1 MPWWLIMIIVIV
13 VALAIMFVLYRV
25 GDKLQ
30 KKQSAQR
37 EQMVEAAQPM
47 NMLIIDK
54 KMLPMKDAGLPKMVM
69 EQTPKRYQKAKLP
82 IAKVKVGPQIMN
94 MICDDAIFDELPTRG
109 EVKAM
114 VSGIYIISVKSVRGK
129 KVAQE
134 EETGKKKKGNWR
146 TRMRKRQVEMQKQL
160 NAEMLEKAKSK
171 GKAKDKPVEKSK
183 EELRREKERAKKIS
197 DKMYKSTGKIERYYR
212 FLYTVSDC
220 SIGAVCIEFHRCCNS
235 VLQEYAF
242 R

>member
-37 EQMVEAAQPM
+37 EQMAEAAQPM

-94 MICDDAIFDELPTRG
+94 MIFDDAIFDELPTRG

-134 EETGKKKKGNWR
+134 EETGKKKKKGNWR

-171 GKAKDKPVEKSK
+171 GKDKPVEKSK

-197 DKMYKSTGKIERYYR
+197 DKM
-212 FLYTVSDC
+212 
-220 SIGAVCIEFHRCCNS
+220 
-235 VLQEYAF
+235 
-242 R
+242 

>member
-183 EELRREKERAKKIS
+183 EELRREKVRAKKIS
-197 DKMYKSTGKIERYYR
+197 DKM
-212 FLYTVSDC
+212 
-220 SIGAVCIEFHRCCNS
+220 
-235 VLQEYAF
+235 
-242 R
+242 

>member
-134 EETGKKKKGNWR
+134 EETGKKKKKGNWR

-171 GKAKDKPVEKSK
+171 GKAKDKPVVQ
-183 EELRREKERAKKIS
+183 I
-197 DKMYKSTGKIERYYR
+197 
-212 FLYTVSDC
+212 C
-220 SIGAVCIEFHRCCNS
+220 
-235 VLQEYAF
+235 
-242 R
+242 

>member
-37 EQMVEAAQPM
+37 EKMVEAPQPM

-134 EETGKKKKGNWR
+134 EETGKKKKKGNWR

-171 GKAKDKPVEKSK
+171 GKDKPVEKSK

-197 DKMYKSTGKIERYYR
+197 DKM
-212 FLYTVSDC
+212 
-220 SIGAVCIEFHRCCNS
+220 
-235 VLQEYAF
+235 
-242 R
+242 

>member
-13 VALAIMFVLYRV
+13 VALALMFVLYKV

-134 EETGKKKKGNWR
+134 EETGKKKKKGNWR

-171 GKAKDKPVEKSK
+171 GKDKPVEKSK

-197 DKMYKSTGKIERYYR
+197 DKM
-212 FLYTVSDC
+212 
-220 SIGAVCIEFHRCCNS
+220 
-235 VLQEYAF
+235 
-242 R
+242 

>member
-134 EETGKKKKGNWR
+134 EETGKNKKGNWR

-197 DKMYKSTGKIERYYR
+197 DKM
-212 FLYTVSDC
+212 
-220 SIGAVCIEFHRCCNS
+220 
-235 VLQEYAF
+235 
-242 R
+242 

>member
-1 MPWWLIMIIVIV
+1 MIIVIV

-134 EETGKKKKGNWR
+134 EETGKKKKKGNWR

-160 NAEMLEKAKSK
+160 NAEMLEKVKSK
-171 GKAKDKPVEKSK
+171 GKDKPVEKSK

-197 DKMYKSTGKIERYYR
+197 DKM
-212 FLYTVSDC
+212 
-220 SIGAVCIEFHRCCNS
+220 
-235 VLQEYAF
+235 
-242 R
+242 

>member
-160 NAEMLEKAKSK
+160 NAEMFEKAKSK

-197 DKMYKSTGKIERYYR
+197 DKM
-212 FLYTVSDC
+212 
-220 SIGAVCIEFHRCCNS
+220 
-235 VLQEYAF
+235 
-242 R
+242 

>member
-1 MPWWLIMIIVIV
+1 MAWWVWLIIVAVILIGGLIALYIV
-13 VALAIMFVLYRV
+13 
-25 GDKLQ
+25 GNKLQ
-30 KKQSAQR
+30 KKQSAQKEMMK
-37 EQMVEAAQPM
+37 EQAQPVT
-47 NMLIIDK
+47 MLVIDK

-134 EETGKKKKGNWR
+134 EETGKKKKKGNWR

-171 GKAKDKPVEKSK
+171 GKDKPVEKSK

-197 DKMYKSTGKIERYYR
+197 DKM
-212 FLYTVSDC
+212 
-220 SIGAVCIEFHRCCNS
+220 
-235 VLQEYAF
+235 
-242 R
+242 

>member
-197 DKMYKSTGKIERYYR
+197 DTM
-212 FLYTVSDC
+212 
-220 SIGAVCIEFHRCCNS
+220 
-235 VLQEYAF
+235 
-242 R
+242 

>member
-1 MPWWLIMIIVIV
+1 MTWWLIMIIVIV
-13 VALAIMFVLYRV
+13 VALAIMVVLYRV

-37 EQMVEAAQPM
+37 EQMVEAAQPT

-171 GKAKDKPVEKSK
+171 GKDKPVEKSK

-197 DKMYKSTGKIERYYR
+197 DKM
-212 FLYTVSDC
+212 
-220 SIGAVCIEFHRCCNS
+220 
-235 VLQEYAF
+235 
-242 R
+242 

>member
-13 VALAIMFVLYRV
+13 VALALMFVLYRV

-134 EETGKKKKGNWR
+134 EETGKKKKKGNWR

-160 NAEMLEKAKSK
+160 NAEMLEKVKSK
-171 GKAKDKPVEKSK
+171 GKDKPVEKSK

-197 DKMYKSTGKIERYYR
+197 DKM
-212 FLYTVSDC
+212 
-220 SIGAVCIEFHRCCNS
+220 
-235 VLQEYAF
+235 
-242 R
+242 

>member
-1 MPWWLIMIIVIV
+1 MPWWLIMIVVIV

-37 EQMVEAAQPM
+37 EQMAEAAQPM

-171 GKAKDKPVEKSK
+171 GKDKPVEKSK

-197 DKMYKSTGKIERYYR
+197 DKM
-212 FLYTVSDC
+212 
-220 SIGAVCIEFHRCCNS
+220 
-235 VLQEYAF
+235 
-242 R
+242 

>member
-37 EQMVEAAQPM
+37 EQMAEAAQPM

-82 IAKVKVGPQIMN
+82 IATVKVGPQIMN

-134 EETGKKKKGNWR
+134 EETGKKKKKGNWR

-171 GKAKDKPVEKSK
+171 GKDKPVEKSK

-197 DKMYKSTGKIERYYR
+197 DKM
-212 FLYTVSDC
+212 
-220 SIGAVCIEFHRCCNS
+220 
-235 VLQEYAF
+235 
-242 R
+242 

>member
-160 NAEMLEKAKSK
+160 NA
-171 GKAKDKPVEKSK
+171 GVGGG
-183 EELRREKERAKKIS
+183 LRNA
-197 DKMYKSTGKIERYYR
+197 
-212 FLYTVSDC
+212 
-220 SIGAVCIEFHRCCNS
+220 
-235 VLQEYAF
+235 
-242 R
+242 

>member
-114 VSGIYIISVKSVRGK
+114 VSGIYIISVKSVRGT

-134 EETGKKKKGNWR
+134 EETGKKNKGNWR

-197 DKMYKSTGKIERYYR
+197 DKM
-212 FLYTVSDC
+212 
-220 SIGAVCIEFHRCCNS
+220 
-235 VLQEYAF
+235 
-242 R
+242 

>member
-134 EETGKKKKGNWR
+134 EETGKKKKKGNWR
-146 TRMRKRQVEMQKQL
+146 THMRKRQVEMQKQL

-171 GKAKDKPVEKSK
+171 GKDKPVEKSK

-197 DKMYKSTGKIERYYR
+197 DKM
-212 FLYTVSDC
+212 
-220 SIGAVCIEFHRCCNS
+220 
-235 VLQEYAF
+235 
-242 R
+242 

>member
-134 EETGKKKKGNWR
+134 EETGKKKKKGNWR

-183 EELRREKERAKKIS
+183 EELRREKERAKK
-197 DKMYKSTGKIERYYR
+197 D
-212 FLYTVSDC
+212 
-220 SIGAVCIEFHRCCNS
+220 
-235 VLQEYAF
+235 Q
-242 R
+242 

>member
-13 VALAIMFVLYRV
+13 VALALMFVLYKV

-30 KKQSAQR
+30 KKQNSQR
-37 EQMVEAAQPM
+37 EQMAEAAQPM

-114 VSGIYIISVKSVRGK
+114 VSGIYIISVKSIRGK

-134 EETGKKKKGNWR
+134 EETGKKKKKGNWR

-171 GKAKDKPVEKSK
+171 GKDKPVEKSK

-197 DKMYKSTGKIERYYR
+197 DKM
-212 FLYTVSDC
+212 
-220 SIGAVCIEFHRCCNS
+220 
-235 VLQEYAF
+235 
-242 R
+242 

>member
-82 IAKVKVGPQIMN
+82 IEKVKVGPQIMN

-171 GKAKDKPVEKSK
+171 GKDKPVEKSK

-197 DKMYKSTGKIERYYR
+197 DKM
-212 FLYTVSDC
+212 
-220 SIGAVCIEFHRCCNS
+220 
-235 VLQEYAF
+235 
-242 R
+242 

>member
-134 EETGKKKKGNWR
+134 EETGKKKKKGNWR

-171 GKAKDKPVEKSK
+171 GKDKPVEKSK
-183 EELRREKERAKKIS
+183 EELRRH
-197 DKMYKSTGKIERYYR
+197 
-212 FLYTVSDC
+212 L
-220 SIGAVCIEFHRCCNS
+220 
-235 VLQEYAF
+235 
-242 R
+242 

>member
-13 VALAIMFVLYRV
+13 VALALMFVLYRV

-30 KKQSAQR
+30 KKQSAQK

-94 MICDDAIFDELPTRG
+94 MICDDAIFDELPTKG

-129 KVAQE
+129 KTAQE
-134 EETGKKKKGNWR
+134 EETGKKKKKGNWR

-171 GKAKDKPVEKSK
+171 GKDKPVEKSK

-197 DKMYKSTGKIERYYR
+197 DKM
-212 FLYTVSDC
+212 
-220 SIGAVCIEFHRCCNS
+220 
-235 VLQEYAF
+235 
-242 R
+242 

>member
-30 KKQSAQR
+30 KKQRAQR

-134 EETGKKKKGNWR
+134 EETGKKKKKGNWR

-171 GKAKDKPVEKSK
+171 GKDKPVEKSK

-197 DKMYKSTGKIERYYR
+197 DKM
-212 FLYTVSDC
+212 
-220 SIGAVCIEFHRCCNS
+220 
-235 VLQEYAF
+235 
-242 R
+242 

>member
-82 IAKVKVGPQIMN
+82 SAKVKVGPQIMN

-134 EETGKKKKGNWR
+134 EETGKKKKKGNWR

-171 GKAKDKPVEKSK
+171 GKDKPVEKSK

-197 DKMYKSTGKIERYYR
+197 DKM
-212 FLYTVSDC
+212 
-220 SIGAVCIEFHRCCNS
+220 
-235 VLQEYAF
+235 
-242 R
+242 

>member
-114 VSGIYIISVKSVRGK
+114 VSGIYIISVKASVARRWLRKKKLARRRKRATGVHVCGSVRLK
-129 KVAQE
+129 CRS
-134 EETGKKKKGNWR
+134 N
-146 TRMRKRQVEMQKQL
+146 
-160 NAEMLEKAKSK
+160 
-171 GKAKDKPVEKSK
+171 
-183 EELRREKERAKKIS
+183 
-197 DKMYKSTGKIERYYR
+197 
-212 FLYTVSDC
+212 
-220 SIGAVCIEFHRCCNS
+220 
-235 VLQEYAF
+235 
-242 R
+242 

>member
-1 MPWWLIMIIVIV
+1 MPWWLTMIIVIV

-134 EETGKKKKGNWR
+134 EETGKKKKKGNWR

-171 GKAKDKPVEKSK
+171 GKDKPVEKSK

-197 DKMYKSTGKIERYYR
+197 DKM
-212 FLYTVSDC
+212 
-220 SIGAVCIEFHRCCNS
+220 
-235 VLQEYAF
+235 
-242 R
+242 

>member
-54 KMLPMKDAGLPKMVM
+54 KMLPMKGAGLPKMVM

-197 DKMYKSTGKIERYYR
+197 DKM
-212 FLYTVSDC
+212 
-220 SIGAVCIEFHRCCNS
+220 
-235 VLQEYAF
+235 
-242 R
+242 

>member
-146 TRMRKRQVEMQKQL
+146 ARMRKRQVEMQKQL

-197 DKMYKSTGKIERYYR
+197 DKM
-212 FLYTVSDC
+212 
-220 SIGAVCIEFHRCCNS
+220 
-235 VLQEYAF
+235 
-242 R
+242 

>member
-13 VALAIMFVLYRV
+13 IALALMFVLYKV

-37 EQMVEAAQPM
+37 EQMAEAAQPM

-129 KVAQE
+129 KVVQE
-134 EETGKKKKGNWR
+134 EETGKKKKSNWR

-160 NAEMLEKAKSK
+160 NTEMLEKAKSK
-171 GKAKDKPVEKSK
+171 GKDKPVEKSK

-197 DKMYKSTGKIERYYR
+197 DKM
-212 FLYTVSDC
+212 
-220 SIGAVCIEFHRCCNS
+220 
-235 VLQEYAF
+235 
-242 R
+242 

>member
-129 KVAQE
+129 KVAKE

-171 GKAKDKPVEKSK
+171 GKDKPVEKSK

-197 DKMYKSTGKIERYYR
+197 DKM
-212 FLYTVSDC
+212 
-220 SIGAVCIEFHRCCNS
+220 
-235 VLQEYAF
+235 
-242 R
+242 